1 MSRLCFVYKINLT
14 KLDKTLSVRQDSC
27 VHMATPSPD
36 GIRIQ
41 IWQAVFLYL
50 DDVAVIGAIAGLCQ
64 NGVSGL

>member
-1 MSRLCFVYKINLT
+1 
-14 KLDKTLSVRQDSC
+14 
-27 VHMATPSPD
+27 MAPPSLD

-50 DDVAVIGAIAGLCQ
+50 GDDAVMGTIAGLCQ